1 MVRIARALFVAF
13 ALLSLLPALF
23 AGEPSPAWE
32 TPDGARQLVRTAVAN
47 ELQTGPDHRF
57 MFRVT
62 TEKNGL
68 VQVRENIE
76 TDDGVVARLVA
87 VNGQSL
93 TPQQQAAEDARL
105 QKLLH
110 DPHAWAKKRK
120 EQQEDEARTQRM
132 MQAMPDAFLFQYEG
146 AEPGPWGEMVRLKFS
161 PDPAF
166 KPPSRETEAFQGM
179 QGEMWVDVNTVHL
192 VRIDGTLSKGVNL
205 GFGALGH
212 LDKGGRF
219 LVDQSKLD
227 SERWDVTHMTLQ
239 FTGKA
244 FFVVKI
250 NIQEEETAS
259 DFQPVPVHLSLK
271 DGIGLLENPQTMAA
285 ARPGSRR

>member
-1 MVRIARALFVAF
+1 MVRIARTLFVAF

-23 AGEPSPAWE
+23 AAAASSAWQ

-47 ELQTGPDHRF
+47 ETPTGPNHRF

-62 TEKNGL
+62 AEKSGL
-68 VQVRENIE
+68 IQVKENIE
-76 TDDGVVARLVA
+76 TDEGVVARLVA
-87 VNGQSL
+87 VNGQPL

-105 QKLLH
+105 QKLLR
-110 DPHAWAKKRK
+110 DPRAWAKKRK
-120 EQQEDEARTQRM
+120 EQQEDDARTQRM
-132 MQAMPDAFLFQYEG
+132 MQALPDAFLFQYEG
-146 AEPGPWGEMVRLKFS
+146 VEPGPWGEMIRLKFS

-166 KPPSRETEAFQGM
+166 RPPSRETEVFQGM
-179 QGEMWVDVNTVHL
+179 QGEMWVDANTLHL
-192 VRIDGTLSKGVNL
+192 VRIDGTLFKGVNL

-212 LDKGGRF
+212 LNEGGRF
-219 LVDQSKLD
+219 LVEQSKLD

-244 FFVVKI
+244 LFVVKI

-259 DFQPVPVHLSLK
+259 DFQPVSEHLSLK
-271 DGIGLLENPQTMAA
+271 EGIGLLENPQTLAA
-285 ARPGSRR
+285 AGPGPRR